1 MENRGIVRRVDDL
14 GRIVI
19 PKDMRRELGISDGDP
34 MEMLMTDEGVLIRPY
49 PCASGIM
56 SYLRNLK
63 TAIMDDSYL
72 KESDHE
78 VMLGKLKE
86 LEHMLLDA
94 QDKRPNM

>member
-19 PKDMRRELGISDGDP
+19 PKEMRRELGVSDGDP
-34 MEMLMTDEGVLIRPY
+34 MEMTMTDEGVLIRPY
-49 PCASGIM
+49 PCASGIA

-63 TAIMDDSYL
+63 CAIMDDSYL

-78 VMLGKLKE
+78 VLLEKVKE
-86 LEHMLLDA
+86 LEHLLLEVQNRKHDA
-94 QDKRPNM
+94 